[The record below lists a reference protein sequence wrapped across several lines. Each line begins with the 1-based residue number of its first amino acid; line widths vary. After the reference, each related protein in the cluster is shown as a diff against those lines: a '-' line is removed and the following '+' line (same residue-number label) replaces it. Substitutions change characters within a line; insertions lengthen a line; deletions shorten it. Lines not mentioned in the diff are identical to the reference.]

1 MYVTPLPHCIIVTF
15 CACTACQLNDAS
27 WLVDPTS
34 NSDSAVALVK
44 NAVPEEQENACCFEF
59 AKWMPCTL
67 GLFVKSDL
75 IKGGFMHSDY
85 RGSDSRN
92 DFAKTFNAILLIF
105 KVIFA
110 VICLLYD
117 ILRLIFYKI
126 PLFLFRCCCGVNP
139 SSIPQTKSVVF
150 KGYLYAT
157 AHFHAVDGVS
167 IVEDGNDFVAIDAA
181 FEIAP
186 GDDNDVAV
194 CNAHAWGCRFLAFA
208 DGIHDCGTK
217 TTIEFDVRTNRRS
230 PTDNDAFT
238 GVHFSI
244 FARKTKIAGLS
255 HGRTQVKKSN
265 GTSAQW
271 CERDRDFART
281 KLIMIFCCASESPK
295 IFELSLVVHT

>member
-1 MYVTPLPHCIIVTF
+1 MYVTPFPHCIIVTF

-67 GLFVKSDL
+67 DLFVRDL
-75 IKGGFMHSDY
+75 IQGGFMHGDY
-85 RGSDSRN
+85 RDSKSRRDITN
-92 DFAKTFNAILLIF
+92 IWNIILMIF
-105 KVIFA
+105 KIILA
-110 VICLLYD
+110 VIALLYD

-126 PLFLFRCCCGVNP
+126 PLFLFRCCCGVSP
-139 SSIPQTKSVVF
+139 SNIPQTKSVVF
-150 KGYLYAT
+150 NGYLYAT

-167 IVEDGNDFVAIDAA
+167 IVDDGNDFVAIDAG

-208 DGIHDCGTK
+208 DGIHNCGTK
-217 TTIEFDVRTNRRS
+217 TIIEVDVRTNLRTS
-230 PTDNDAFT
+230 NEDDMFT
-238 GVHFSI
+238 GVHFPI
-244 FARKTKIAGLS
+244 FACKTKIAGLS
-255 HGRTQVKKSN
+255 HGHTQVKKSS
-265 GTSAQW
+265 GTSAPW
-271 CERDRDFART
+271 CERDRDCAHT
-281 KLIMIFCCASESPK
+281 DLMMIFCYGGESPK
-295 IFELSLVVHT
+295 IFELSLIVRT